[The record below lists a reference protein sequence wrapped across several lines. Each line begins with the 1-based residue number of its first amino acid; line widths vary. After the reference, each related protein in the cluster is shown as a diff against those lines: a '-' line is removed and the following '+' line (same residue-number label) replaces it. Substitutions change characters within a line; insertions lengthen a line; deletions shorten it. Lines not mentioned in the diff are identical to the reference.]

1 MTCDTVRL
9 LLKQYGVG
17 NKRAP
22 IPALGNIA
30 FIPQSH
36 HEFVP
41 QFCDGTDAD
50 PRRFGLAGEPVSGKA
65 GHDQVEG
72 IARVSPVLS
81 RVGERVNDVDK
92 FQDRTRPSVRHQQWL
107 SITMRA
113 SDVQK
118 VNRQT
123 VDISHQIVKGGES
136 SRHALPVVVIH
147 PIAH

>member
-1 MTCDTVRL
+1 MLLIVHARSDHRLLRWVVRGQCLLIRGYQRQIDMARDTVRL

-72 IARVSPVLS
+72 IARVS
-81 RVGERVNDVDK
+81 
-92 FQDRTRPSVRHQQWL
+92 H
-107 SITMRA
+107 RA
-113 SDVQK
+113 ESDW
-118 VNRQT
+118 
-123 VDISHQIVKGGES
+123 
-136 SRHALPVVVIH
+136 
-147 PIAH
+147 